1 MKLRLFTVLNLFALT
16 LTIFSTVHAKQP
28 TYQSAG
34 DPQFDAIVE
43 KAMRSHNVPGASVAV
58 VKNGEIAW
66 AKGYSMASLNE
77 KLPVTDETVFEAA
90 SVSKTVTAWGI
101 MKLAE
106 DGAVDLDAPV
116 EQYLTRWHL
125 PPSEFDHNLV
135 TLRRILSHT
144 AGLSQGGDPGMEP
157 GEEVPTL
164 VEALNGAVPSMGAL
178 HVAFPPGEN
187 YAYSSIA
194 YSLLELVIE
203 EVTGEPF
210 TQYMQREILDP
221 LGMVNS
227 SFDMTPE
234 LRAKRAVGH
243 DWHNTA
249 MPEYQFAT
257 RGMGGLRTTST
268 DLVLFV
274 AALMPGPNGEPV
286 GRGVLT
292 PESVAETFKPVPYTN
307 EATSGAKAGLGYDQ
321 LVFIDS
327 ALVAVHKGGDQRGF
341 HSMIVMAPETREG
354 IVILANSDR
363 AIKGFIYDVGCA
375 WSENVNKHP
384 LQADCN
390 RFMMVRKVQIIFA
403 FVLLLLLV
411 TNIAWIV
418 SRVRAGKRQIDL
430 RLTPWRIAR
439 LALLVIVLI
448 GWWIFWYTDTLLV
461 SQGYPRTFVTVYA
474 YIPMATT
481 FIWISWAVTLWFL
494 TWIAV
499 TFLPKVKKR
508 SI

>member
-1 MKLRLFTVLNLFALT
+1 MKLKLLT
-16 LTIFSTVHAKQP
+16 LFITLSLILTAFSSTQGEGA
-28 TYQSAG
+28 TYQSTG
-34 DPQFDAIVE
+34 DQQLDAIVE
-43 KAMRSHNVPGASVAV
+43 KAMRAHNVPGASVAV

-66 AKGYSMASLNE
+66 AKGYGMANPAE
-77 KLPVTDETVFEAA
+77 KFPVTNETVFEAA

-106 DGAVDLDAPV
+106 DDAVDLDAPV

-125 PPSEFDHNLV
+125 PFSEFDHNLV

-203 EVTGEPF
+203 EVTSEPF
-210 TQYMQREILDP
+210 AVYMQREILDP

-227 SFDMTPE
+227 SFEMTPD
-234 LRAKRAVGH
+234 LQAKRAVGH
-243 DWHNTA
+243 DWHNSA

-257 RGMGGLRTTST
+257 KGMGGLRTTST
-268 DLVLFV
+268 DLAIFV
-274 AALMPGPNGEPV
+274 SALMPGSNGEPV

-292 PESVAETFKPVPYTN
+292 PESVAETFKAVQYTN
-307 EATSGAKAGLGYDQ
+307 QAESGSVAGLGYDQ
-321 LVFIDS
+321 LVFIDGKLIG
-327 ALVAVHKGGDQRGF
+327 AQKGGDQRGF
-341 HSMIVMAPETREG
+341 HAIIVVAPKSAEG
-354 IVILANSDR
+354 IVVLANSDR

-375 WSENVNKHP
+375 WSENVPKNP
-384 LQADCN
+384 LQVDCN
-390 RFMMVRKVQIIFA
+390 RFMMVRKVQIIFVS
-403 FVLLLLLV
+403 VLLLLLFA
-411 TNIAWIV
+411 NIAWVV
-418 SRVRAGKRQIDL
+418 SRIRVGKRQIDFH
-430 RLTPWRIAR
+430 LTFGKIVR
-439 LALLVIVLI
+439 LALLVIILV
-448 GWWIFWYTDTLLV
+448 GWWVFWYTDTFLA
-461 SQGYPRTFVTVYA
+461 SQGYPRTFVTVSA
-474 YIPMATT
+474 FVPMATT
-481 FIWISWAVTLWFL
+481 FIWISWAVTLWLL

-499 TFLPKVKKR
+499 TFIPKVKR
-508 SI
+508 